1 MRPEPG
7 TNPEW
12 DARVLSWQQKR
23 DDITQRFRWRRH
35 HNQRQATRF
44 GQANG
49 WHSSGRPPRE
59 EAPRPLPHA
68 VGAIKDWRY
77 YRRAASGLQTG
88 GAIWTDLYNA
98 PLRNV
103 KKLGLVNKKVLQE
116 DINGLEHICAIVAK
130 EQDAQQAYQDR
141 IKAQAEDCL
150 LYTSPS
156 PRDQRGS
163 RMPSSA

>member
-35 HNQRQATRF
+35 HNQRQATRY

-103 KKLGLVNKKVLQE
+103 
-116 DINGLEHICAIVAK
+116 
-130 EQDAQQAYQDR
+130 DAVPGRA
-141 IKAQAEDCL
+141 L
-150 LYTSPS
+150 
-156 PRDQRGS
+156 
-163 RMPSSA
+163 